1 MLVKFIIIL
10 GEEAQIKQSHMT
22 LLFFQLPVVAPRV
35 EAPHSSSS
43 PVQRSTAFLL
53 IPCAALSSDLSHEGH
68 H

>member
-35 EAPHSSSS
+35 EIRHSCVTLCQG
-43 PVQRSTAFLL
+43 VQLAS
-53 IPCAALSSDLSHEGH
+53 
-68 H
+68 